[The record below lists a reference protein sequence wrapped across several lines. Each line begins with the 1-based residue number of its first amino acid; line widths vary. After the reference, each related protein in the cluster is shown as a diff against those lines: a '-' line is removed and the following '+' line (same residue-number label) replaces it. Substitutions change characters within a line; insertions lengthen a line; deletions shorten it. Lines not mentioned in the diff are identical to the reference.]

1 MRLHVKKTA
10 ILWLAL
16 QYCLLLIVSFPV
28 FSHADELL
36 PAEQAF
42 QFSAESLSDHQ
53 AKLSWK
59 IQPHYYLYQQK
70 FTVQQGQQQLA
81 LKFPQ
86 AVSQHDDNFGQS
98 RVYFNQVSFSIPT
111 QPNQSYQVTW
121 QGCAKDRL
129 CYPPQKITIRTDADG
144 LISMQDQVHTQSSL
158 LELSQQQSTSLDSNT
173 LNTTAAVVETKNAHP
188 PTTVLT
194 ADDEVWSQRLSQ
206 HSFVYGLLLFLG
218 LGILLAFTPCSLPM
232 IPILTSLLI
241 REHKGLKAWS
251 IALVFVCSMA
261 SVYAVLGVVASS
273 FGLSF
278 QRWLQQPSILMAFSL
293 LFVVFALNLFGLFE
307 IKLPQTWTH
316 RLDRAQSMQ
325 TGGSLLGASVM
336 GVISALL
343 VGPCMT
349 APLAGALLFISQT
362 QNPWHGAVLLFSLG
376 MGMGVP
382 MLLVSLLGSRALPKA
397 GLWMMQV
404 KVVFAFI
411 MLGLALYFIRPVLNS
426 SVWQLLN
433 VLLLVSF
440 IAYLLYGTVKHV
452 RGLKWLYA
460 ALLLSLVPAYAYQQ
474 YQWWQ
479 GENTVGIST
488 QAQWHVAKTAA
499 EFQAL
504 LAQAPQGQAIVVDV
518 YADWCVACLPI
529 EHQILPQ
536 PQVEN
541 ALAPFYLIKLNL
553 SQYDASHQALLSQ
566 WDILGPPTYLF
577 LDTQH
582 QEQRSLRLTGEFKM
596 AALLQRLQQ
605 LAQKTQ

>member
-1 MRLHVKKTA
+1 MRLYVKKTA

-53 AKLSWK
+53 AQLSWK

-98 RVYFNQVSFSIPT
+98 WVYFNQVSFSIPT

-129 CYPPQKITIRTDADG
+129 CYPPQKLTIRTDADG
-144 LISMQDQVHTQSSL
+144 LISMQDQVRPQSSL
-158 LELSQQQSTSLDSNT
+158 LELSQQQSASLSSNA
-173 LNTTAAVVETKNAHP
+173 LNPEPVVQTDHASQSATAF
-188 PTTVLT
+188 T

-261 SVYAVLGVVASS
+261 SVYAILGVVASS

-325 TGGSLLGASVM
+325 KGGSLLGASVM

-362 QNPWHGAVLLFSLG
+362 QSPWHGAVLLFGLG

-411 MLGLALYFIRPVLNS
+411 MLGLALYFIRPVLS
-426 SVWQLLN
+426 ASAWQLLN

-460 ALLLSLVPAYAYQQ
+460 VLLLSLVPAYAYQQ

-479 GENTVGIST
+479 GQNTVGTSA

-504 LAQAPQGQAIVVDV
+504 LAQAPQGQPIVVDV
-518 YADWCVACLPI
+518 YAEWCVACQPI
-529 EHQILPQ
+529 EHHILPQ
-536 PQVEN
+536 PQVQQ
-541 ALAPFYLIKLNL
+541 ALAPFYLIKLDL

-582 QEQRSLRLTGEFKM
+582 RELRGLRLTGEFKI
-596 AALLQRLQQ
+596 AGLLQRLQQ
-605 LAQKTQ
+605 LAQKKQ